1 MTNSLWTIKF
11 SSSGDGYLIQIFYY
25 LSKNIYVRIMNSE
38 GRIVEEAKKKNEVK
52 LVRSVSELSGQVE
65 ELDKER

>member
-1 MTNSLWTIKF
+1 MTNSWWTIKF

-25 LSKNIYVRIMNSE
+25 LFYIYVRIINSE

>member
-1 MTNSLWTIKF
+1 
-11 SSSGDGYLIQIFYY
+11 
-25 LSKNIYVRIMNSE
+25 MNSE